1 MNRSK
6 YRAAKILTGEPLQE
20 IAIKPLAVI
29 LYELDSGEALKV
41 ILHKEPF
48 GECICLSDFRSGRE
62 LTRCHPT
69 MPPLVTL
76 IGPLKGTENRSLWIE
91 VGKAF
96 LEAHFKTY
104 AQGQWAETLES
115 LKALQALNGGLLKI
129 CTNA

>member
-29 LYELDSGEALKV
+29 LYELDSGEVLKV

-76 IGPLKGTENRSLWIE
+76 MGPLKGIESRSAWIE
-91 VGKAF
+91 VGKYF
-96 LEAHFKTY
+96 LEAHLNTY
-104 AQGQWAETLES
+104 AQAQWIETLQG
-115 LKALQALNGGLLKI
+115 LRALPALNGG
-129 CTNA
+129 A